1 MGTPIGNSLS
11 TIVPRPNSEIISE
24 FKESLIFSS
33 EFMNRLLSTEDQLI
47 RSRDSNL
54 QQKKTK
60 KKVIKKRHYY
70 QFFIKE
76 TCLTKSSVLI
86 LVRIEP

>member
-24 FKESLIFSS
+24 FKESLIFFS

-54 QQKKTK
+54 QQKKK
-60 KKVIKKRHYY
+60 KKVI
-70 QFFIKE
+70 
-76 TCLTKSSVLI
+76 
-86 LVRIEP
+86 

>member
-1 MGTPIGNSLS
+1 MEN
-11 TIVPRPNSEIISE
+11 
-24 FKESLIFSS
+24 K
-33 EFMNRLLSTEDQLI
+33 LLSTKDQLI
-47 RSRDSNL
+47 RSRDSDL
-54 QQKKTK
+54 QKKNQKKTTKETNKQK

-76 TCLTKSSVLI
+76 TCLTKTSVLI

>member
-1 MGTPIGNSLS
+1 MEN
-11 TIVPRPNSEIISE
+11 
-24 FKESLIFSS
+24 K
-33 EFMNRLLSTEDQLI
+33 LLSTKDQLI

-54 QQKKTK
+54 QKKTKKKQQKKQTNKK

-76 TCLTKSSVLI
+76 TCLTKTSVLI
-86 LVRIEP
+86 LMRIKP